1 MMLFEKI
8 SNDIASKI
16 SGTLKADENKK
27 AVIAYGAYILLDT
40 ILAIGMVM
48 VFGAIFGV
56 FFQALVFSFSSA
68 LLRKT
73 SGGAHATTPMRCAV
87 IGALFAVVFSLII
100 GSLKAFIS
108 LPFIIAYLIGT
119 FVISYYIMI
128 KLAPKDSPNK
138 RIVKETK
145 IKELKFKSI
154 RTLCIYL
161 IICLII
167 LAFYYYNKMPNLLP
181 YIALICTGYL
191 WQSFTL
197 TSLGHSTTYVIESP
211 FRYINYLKGGEYK

>member
-1 MMLFEKI
+1 MLLFEKI

-16 SGTLKADENKK
+16 TGTMKSDTVNKE
-27 AVIAYGAYILLDT
+27 VIAYGAYILLDT

-48 VFGAIFGV
+48 ILGALCGV
-56 FFQALVFSFSSA
+56 LFQALVVSFASA

-73 SGGAHATTPMRCAV
+73 SGGAHATTSLRCAI
-87 IGALFAVVFSLII
+87 IGAVFSVGFALII
-100 GSLKAFIS
+100 GSLKDFITIPIS
-108 LPFIIAYLIGT
+108 ISYLVIT
-119 FVISYYIMI
+119 FVISYYINI

-138 RIVKETK
+138 PIVKENK

-161 IICLII
+161 VICLCI
-167 LAFYYYNKMPNLLP
+167 LIFYYYSKVPTSLS

-197 TSLGHSTTYVIESP
+197 TSLGHSLTYVLEAP
-211 FRYINYLKGGEYK
+211 FRYIIFLRR